1 MASPRAA
8 KATRADAARDL
19 PRVDLTGEQ
28 IGPDANQPVRFLQGR
43 GLAADCDKAGTQA
56 TIRAELIGSDQ
67 CTAGEITACGPAPIL
82 KLCRKLIAAGVDPDT
97 RLVVY
102 RGALAC
108 IIVNSIGEAAGLTV
122 DEHNGPYFARWK
134 PFISSAGSPP
144 VRQNGKP
151 ATTTA
156 EAHE

>member
-8 KATRADAARDL
+8 KATRVAARGLPQSDL
-19 PRVDLTGEQ
+19 AGEQ
-28 IGPDANQPVRFLQGR
+28 IGRDANQPVRFLQGH

-82 KLCRKLIAAGVDPDT
+82 KLCRSLIAAGVDPNT
-97 RLVVY
+97 PLVAY
-102 RGALAC
+102 RGDVAC

-122 DEHNGPYFARWK
+122 DENGPRLAKWK
-134 PFISSAGSPP
+134 PFLSSAVSPP
-144 VRQNGKP
+144 MRQNGKP
-151 ATTTA
+151 ATTPA
-156 EAHE
+156 EADQ